1 MLVRKQ
7 TIRRASRALTLA
19 CDKEDGS
26 VVAKAFQLG
35 WLSPAAVLVESQ
47 GRNIS
52 LPVAHN
58 SPVHRVLLDS
68 VQSIHRAEVS
78 RPSLAHLMREGL
90 RAIEIAFM
98 FNRSPE
104 GLMGQAC
111 PERSE
116 GTLPRGRD
124 ARTGQFTT
132 VEEAQQHPSTHVVER
147 VPKPGY
153 GDRKGN

>member
-1 MLVRKQ
+1 
-7 TIRRASRALTLA
+7 
-19 CDKEDGS
+19 
-26 VVAKAFQLG
+26 
-35 WLSPAAVLVESQ
+35 
-47 GRNIS
+47 
-52 LPVAHN
+52 
-58 SPVHRVLLDS
+58 
-68 VQSIHRAEVS
+68 
-78 RPSLAHLMREGL
+78 MREGL

-98 FNRSPE
+98 FNRSQE

-153 GDRKGN
+153 GDTRKK